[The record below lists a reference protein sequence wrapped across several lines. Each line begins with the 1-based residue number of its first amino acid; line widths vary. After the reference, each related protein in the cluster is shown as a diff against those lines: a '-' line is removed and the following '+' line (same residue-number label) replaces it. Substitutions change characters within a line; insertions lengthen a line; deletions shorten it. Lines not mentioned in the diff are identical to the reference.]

1 MKTTREG
8 TDSCGCGGHY
18 TSKSNPEWL
27 AALVAACGWP
37 NVDFPRQMVCVRWE
51 GGDQIWR
58 QPAAVR
64 HRIAGNEPRTHT
76 PAAGASTVAAR
87 QATASCVRACVIIT
101 SARREARHV
110 HCECRRTARVV
121 AGDSRL
127 STWRDRLLTVS
138 FCLRPSAN
146 NRHLRFRRPINGD
159 SDEKIMVTWLAFYLT
174 KDFLILKRGCLDF
187 LKTQWYPLD
196 RT

>member
-1 MKTTREG
+1 M
-8 TDSCGCGGHY
+8 S
-18 TSKSNPEWL
+18 
-27 AALVAACGWP
+27 
-37 NVDFPRQMVCVRWE
+37 
-51 GGDQIWR
+51 
-58 QPAAVR
+58 
-64 HRIAGNEPRTHT
+64 

-87 QATASCVRACVIIT
+87 QATASCVRECVIIT

-127 STWRDRLLTVS
+127 STWRVRLLTVS

-146 NRHLRFRRPINGD
+146 NRHLRFRRHINGD

-196 RT
+196 RIFTSNLLGRRRETGSTREKKFCPG